1 MRIPYRTIIV
11 VVVLVLL
18 AVFVWQNWAA
28 FNAPGDIKVLNQ
40 TTEAPLG
47 LVMLG
52 ILGGL
57 TLLYVVLY
65 SSMRTASLIEFRRY
79 SKEAEASR
87 KLADEAESSRL
98 GNLQTF
104 LDVELKN
111 VHAAIDAAAGAL
123 REEIDTRHNIVIAH
137 LGQID
142 DRLER
147 AGAGPPGD
155 GAAGAVG
162 EEAALGTGDGGGV
175 R

>member
-1 MRIPYRTIIV
+1 MRIPYRMIIIV
-11 VVVLVLL
+11 LVLLLL

-28 FNAPGDIKVLNQ
+28 FNTPGDIKVLNQ
-40 TTEAPLG
+40 TTQAPLG

-52 ILGGL
+52 ILGIL
-57 TLLYVVLY
+57 TLLYLVLY

-87 KLADEAESSRL
+87 KLADEAETSRF
-98 GNLQTF
+98 GTLQAY

-111 VHAAIDAAAGAL
+111 VHAAIDAAVGAL
-123 REEIDTRHNIVIAH
+123 REEIDTRHNIVIAN

-147 AGAGPPGD
+147 AGGGESRTV
-155 GAAGAVG
+155 AGADV
-162 EEAALGTGDGGGV
+162 EEIEVHGP
-175 R
+175 

>member
-1 MRIPYRTIIV
+1 MRIPYRMIII
-11 VVVLVLL
+11 VLVLL
-18 AVFVWQNWAA
+18 LLAGFVWQNWAA

-52 ILGGL
+52 ILAVL
-57 TLLYVVLY
+57 TLLYLVLY

-87 KLADEAESSRL
+87 RLADEAESSRL
-98 GNLQTF
+98 EALQTF
-104 LDVELKN
+104 MDVELKN
-111 VHAAIDAAAGAL
+111 VHAAIGAAVGEL
-123 REEIDTRHNIVIAH
+123 REEIDTRHNVVLAH

-147 AGAGPPGD
+147 SGMVGD
-155 GAAGAVG
+155 GSKASS
-162 EEAALGTGDGGGV
+162 LGV
-175 R
+175 AE